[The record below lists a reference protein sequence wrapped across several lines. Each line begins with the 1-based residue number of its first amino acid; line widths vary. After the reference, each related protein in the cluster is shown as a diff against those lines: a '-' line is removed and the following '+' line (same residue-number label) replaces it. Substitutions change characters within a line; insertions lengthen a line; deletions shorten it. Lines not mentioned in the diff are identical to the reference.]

1 MTIDT
6 EKLEDLVNETNR
18 YCSDCRSVECGDC
31 VKKKILDVVGWSVP
45 QHPSPCPF

>member
-6 EKLEDLVNETNR
+6 EKLEDLVNDTNL

-31 VKKKILDVVGWSVP
+31 VKKKILDVVGLAVP

>member
-6 EKLEDLVNETNR
+6 EKLEDLVNETNL

-31 VKKKILDVVGWSVP
+31 VKKKILDVVGLAVP